1 MSFGTFSFA
10 TVAHGTVAV
19 ISAVVA
25 AVQTFSQDVEI
36 RKYYMR
42 KGKKLLM
49 FDSVDDANAYT
60 KEEALALDAIT
71 KKTSRLA
78 RKRLRKHIVSVTMP
92 AQTIDTDWL
101 GEMMQRF
108 SINFDLPALLAQ
120 EEYNRVMEIHALAM
134 KMQDEE
140 DVEMLLMMG

>member
-25 AVQTFSQDVEI
+25 AVQTFSQDVEV

-60 KEEALALDAIT
+60 KEEALALDAIA

>member
-60 KEEALALDAIT
+60 KEEALALDAIA

>member
-1 MSFGTFSFA
+1 MSFGTFTFA

-60 KEEALALDAIT
+60 KEEALALDAIA